1 MVPEGG
7 GEERGPLESRG
18 QKAGPGKVRR
28 RQELLVHLDN
38 CPDFFFSRKARN
50 LGFYVNCPN

>member
-38 CPDFFFSRKARN
+38 CPDFFFFQEKPETWV
-50 LGFYVNCPN
+50 FM